1 MPLQPAKY
9 YHWEKAFNCGG
20 LLNSLDKQY
29 EIQWM
34 QAEDRQMQSTN
45 KVYFCLK
52 QWKQL
57 AIKRTYEEMHQ
68 VSQLL
73 KS

>member
-34 QAEDRQMQSTN
+34 QAEDGQMQSTN

-52 QWKQL
+52 
-57 AIKRTYEEMHQ
+57 R
-68 VSQLL
+68 
-73 KS
+73 